1 MNKCVILKIL
11 KFNRMQQWKITLAIL
26 IGSSAV
32 IVAQT
37 QREMYNA
44 SVKAY
49 ENKDYKTFLQL
60 TKTLDSIRPFHPSY
74 TYNLASANAL
84 NDNPEGAL
92 IALRTLVL
100 MNNTT
105 DFENDEDFKSI
116 KGDEGFRAI
125 LDLKKNQTKV
135 VETSKPV
142 VTLSEKELHPEG
154 VTYLPKSKTWL
165 ASSIRKRKIVS
176 FDIKTGQCTDWLKGE
191 NMLSVLAMKTDA
203 NEQFL
208 WVATAA
214 FAEMENFDKALNG
227 KAEVLK
233 VDIKTKKI
241 VNRFTVD
248 GNHVFGDLIVAKNGI
263 VYVSDSAK
271 PVVYKIENNSISEF
285 VSFENDG
292 YNLQG
297 LAFND
302 NQTKLFVADYLK
314 GIAVINVHTKA
325 KNWFTFPDYATA
337 KGIDGLVFYKNSLI
351 GIQNGVKPIRVTQ
364 FQLNVMQNEI
374 SDFKILDN
382 NRPEFNEPALATIVG
397 EKLYFFGNSP
407 WTAYDQNG
415 VLDATKVTNPVLFSS
430 KLD

>member
-1 MNKCVILKIL
+1 MK
-11 KFNRMQQWKITLAIL
+11 QWKIIALL
-26 IGSSAV
+26 IVLNYGLGF
-32 IVAQT
+32 AQT

-49 ENKDYKTFLQL
+49 ESKDYKTFLKI
-60 TKTLDSIRPFHPSY
+60 TKTLDSIRPFHPTY

-84 NDNPEGAL
+84 NGNSEEAL

-105 DFENDEDFKSI
+105 DFEADEDFASLKQD
-116 KGDEGFRAI
+116 GGFQAI
-125 LDLKKNQTKV
+125 LDLRKSQGKL

-154 VTYLPKSKTWL
+154 VSYLSKSKIWL

-176 FDIKTGQCTDWLKGE
+176 FDILTGKCTDWLKD
-191 NMLSVLAMKTDA
+191 NQMLSVLAMKADA
-203 NEQFL
+203 SEQFL

-214 FAEMENFDKALNG
+214 FPEMENFDKSLNG

-233 VDIKTKKI
+233 VDIKTKQI
-241 VNRFTVD
+241 VKRFSVD

-263 VYVSDSAK
+263 VYVSDSGK
-271 PVVYKIENNSISEF
+271 PMVYKIEKDAISEY

-292 YNLQG
+292 YNMQG

-302 NQTKLFVADYLK
+302 TQDRLFIADYLK
-314 GIAVINVHTKA
+314 GIAVIDIRTKA
-325 KNWFTFPDYATA
+325 KAWLAFPDYATA
-337 KGIDGLVFYKNSLI
+337 KGIDGLVFCNNKLT

-364 FQLNVMQNEI
+364 FQLNDQQNEI
-374 SDFKILDN
+374 TDFKIMDN
-382 NRPEFNEPALATIVG
+382 NRPQFNEPALGTIVG

-407 WTAYDQNG
+407 WSAYDQNG
-415 VLDATKVTNPVLFSS
+415 VLDVTKVGNPILFSCR
-430 KLD
+430 LD